1 MYVLLKYKF
10 FFKSYVMSVWL
21 LPYAPLP
28 SNDFLGLPMSLDEI
42 GSQ

>member
-21 LPYAPLP
+21 LPTYAPLP

-42 GSQ
+42 GS